1 MVGVRGIRGVEAGFG
16 RVDDGDYPDRGWR
29 SVVRTLRSCGRAS
42 KGIGRDACVMWRV
55 EVVKRREGVCDNAG
69 EGCESRNRKLWNRT
83 SHVDLLYGNSGSG
96 SRVIRRGVSGFV
108 EFG

>member
-1 MVGVRGIRGVEAGFG
+1 VVGVRGIRGVEAGFG

-55 EVVKRREGVCDNAG
+55 EVVKRREGVVMQERDARAG
-69 EGCESRNRKLWNRT
+69 IESCGIGL
-83 SHVDLLYGNSGSG
+83 VM
-96 SRVIRRGVSGFV
+96 
-108 EFG
+108 